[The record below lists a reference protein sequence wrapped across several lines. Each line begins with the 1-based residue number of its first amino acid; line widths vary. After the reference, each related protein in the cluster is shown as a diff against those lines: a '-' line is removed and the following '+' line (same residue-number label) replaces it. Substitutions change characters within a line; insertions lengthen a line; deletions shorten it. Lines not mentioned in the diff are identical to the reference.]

1 MCAGTWK
8 RKNWRLLIKK
18 GIPKKFKQ
26 VFFYLLGLKKNK
38 PTLHTGE
45 LSGAGSVAVAVGVDD
60 R

>member
-18 GIPKKFKQ
+18 GIPK
-26 VFFYLLGLKKNK
+26 FFFLGLVNLLGLKKNK

-45 LSGAGSVAVAVGVDD
+45 LSGEGSVAVAVGVDD